1 MDPLAVSHEV
11 LKGSFP
17 HMTTSDIY
25 ENVWCEVF
33 LARVKQP
40 LILSVD
46 QYSGEPLRVAF
57 VTVLIKCFQL

>member
-1 MDPLAVSHEV
+1 
-11 LKGSFP
+11 
-17 HMTTSDIY
+17 MTTSDIY
-25 ENVWCEVF
+25 EYVWCEVF

-46 QYSGEPLRVAF
+46 QYSGKPQRVAF